1 MTEQNN
7 TVGAMEFTVVEEHE
21 DGSAT
26 VQIDN
31 LTEEAKAVL
40 IEDGFWLLLVMEAYK
55 IKNKS
60 DILTALSKAFP
71 VPDDEEGSVPGTE
84 YYGTPV

>member
-7 TVGAMEFTVVEEHE
+7 TGGMMEVTVVEEHE

-60 DILTALSKAFP
+60 EILAVLSKAFP
-71 VPDDEEGSVPGTE
+71 IPEDEGDTVPGTE
-84 YYGTPV
+84 YYGVPV